1 MEENIKQVNEALA
14 RVVRSEMVLITIR
27 NGCDALVFRELSKTL
42 TETIEELVN
51 ARIDLE
57 QVRYRLNEAR
67 NVTL

>member
-1 MEENIKQVNEALA
+1 MEENIKQINEALA
-14 RVVRSEMVLITIR
+14 RVSRSERILGAISGACHVL
-27 NGCDALVFRELSKTL
+27 GLDALESATGGAV
-42 TETIEELVN
+42 EELGI